1 VQNEVTI
8 KAKPRAVLAIAM
20 VFLWLKREDTKPD
33 PIRVRKYPREI
44 IKNNVPASA
53 WVRFRSFSIR
63 GIRGA
68 GVIRETK
75 LKKKIDVRISSG
87 PSWPKKEFPVFLSPA
102 GVSKGFEDLSIF
114 QVNLLNNMP

>member
-1 VQNEVTI
+1 
-8 KAKPRAVLAIAM
+8 M

-33 PIRVRKYPREI
+33 PIRVMKYPREI

-53 WVRFRSFSIR
+53 WVRLRSFSIR

-87 PSWPKKEFPVFLSPA
+87 PNWPKKEFPVFFSLP
-102 GVSKGFEDLSIF
+102 GVPKGFEDLSIF
-114 QVNLLNNMP
+114 RVNLWNNMP